1 MEAGKVDII
10 SSPSRFTIQQEPVKP
25 KADVNNNEKN
35 VSWKTIGLISS
46 AIMATVLGGIYYA
59 KHHSV
64 PKNIST
70 AVPDIAGGS
79 DTPTVFGKFELDL
92 KESVLQFFGKGKKPA
107 DNSEEYIAFK
117 NTFLKKV
124 KLKHVIDENKIVWHD
139 EANEFMQYIDKT
151 KNSGFELK
159 IWKPKNVTDDV
170 IDLIETYNP
179 DGPNCEYLNLLRKKN
194 SSILSFSDVYH
205 TNKYEIEF
213 NEKTGQIIKA
223 SSDTIDDIPKEEAQK
238 LINNF
243 DINKYISSKEYRDE
257 YAQRFTIHAF
267 AEPIS
272 KKTGI
277 SVDEIIKLQDSPE
290 FKSISNYMFDS
301 ACFTTGSGKAI
312 KTLEDIFSIT
322 YTHEPILAR
331 PNTVYA
337 LLRDGGEI
345 HGAYFSN
352 IEADVSTG
360 HIKIPVGIVLGKSTL
375 GLDPS
380 GKLVLKE
387 TRLPKLEYSKDG
399 RFIRYSKSS
408 EFEMQ
413 SYTPVKIT
421 ETTPKEVKYNGP
433 NGFCYIK
440 EYDNKKIIE
449 IINEDKKR
457 VVLSYDTKT
466 KKINPAECYAEVF
479 NQENSHVDLTG
490 KESMLKD
497 IYGTFDI
504 VDYSTNNTDYIHTNN
519 YYIAKLFE

>member
-10 SSPSRFTIQQEPVKP
+10 SSPSRFTIQQEPAKP

-124 KLKHVIDENKIVWHD
+124 KLKHVIDENKIIWHD
-139 EANEFMQYIDKT
+139 EANEFMQFIDKT
-151 KNSGFELK
+151 ENSRLNLK

-170 IDLIETYNP
+170 IDLIETYS
-179 DGPNCEYLNLLRKKN
+179 GGLNCEYLNLLRKKD
-194 SSILSFSDVYH
+194 SSILSINDLRDTY
-205 TNKYEIEF
+205 NYKIEF

-238 LINNF
+238 LIKDF

-277 SVDEIIKLQDSPE
+277 SADEIIKLQDSPE
-290 FKSISNYMFDS
+290 FKSISNYMFES
-301 ACFTTGSGKAI
+301 ACITTGSGKAI

-331 PNTVYA
+331 PNTVFA
-337 LLRDGGEI
+337 LLRDGGKI
-345 HGAYFSN
+345 HGADIST
-352 IEADVSTG
+352 IEADVSRG
-360 HIKIPVGIVLGKSTL
+360 HIKIPVAIILEKHTL

-387 TRLPKLEYSKDG
+387 TRLPKLECSEDG
-399 RFIRYSKSS
+399 RFLRYSKSS

-421 ETTPKEVKYNGP
+421 ETTPKETSYEGLKGC
-433 NGFCYIK
+433 CYIK

-466 KKINPAECYAEVF
+466 KKINPDECYAEVF
-479 NQENSHVDLTG
+479 NQENSRVDLTG
-490 KESMLKD
+490 KESILKD
-497 IYGTFDI
+497 IYGTFNI
-504 VDYSTNNTDYIHTNN
+504 ANYSTNNTDYIHTNN